1 MALMPPA
8 VGSRRYWPKPRPPVN
23 YFNKTKSINGLYF
36 MWCPTNWSDLSTGV
50 VGIYLPI
57 RVDEYVFNM
66 NIYILMYC
74 VRTYAHLAKKKPSAS
89 KETGKRRVGQIPFA
103 LKWLNVTL
111 FHPVLSRFLFC

>member
-1 MALMPPA
+1 
-8 VGSRRYWPKPRPPVN
+8 
-23 YFNKTKSINGLYF
+23 

-74 VRTYAHLAKKKPSAS
+74 VRTYAHLAKKSHQPAKKLE
-89 KETGKRRVGQIPFA
+89 KEG
-103 LKWLNVTL
+103 
-111 FHPVLSRFLFC
+111 